1 MTSDIQPKIYANMKK
16 RILSLIDTM
25 VKNNSHFEGMMKG
38 LHVLPE
44 EVEGYLHARRKAL
57 SSSSCRAQDTAST
70 HLTWITYHQNIAQNA
85 PLVDGIAWELCY
97 QALALKYGVS
107 VDAINCIDMGI
118 SADPAKSVIK
128 IRGLKPMLTSD
139 NKTRPEFVAYANA
152 HAEEFGWDI
161 AELHP
166 PALALSLEEMNQFD
180 DLIASVLSDMGVE
193 GNTPTFLDVMMG
205 GDIGEDV
212 FLA

>member
-1 MTSDIQPKIYANMKK
+1 MAQPKIYADMEK
-16 RILSLIDTM
+16 RILSLIETM
-25 VKNNSHFEGMMKG
+25 VDAEG
-38 LHVLPE
+38 LHELPE
-44 EVEGYLHARRKAL
+44 EVSFYLHTRRKAL

-97 QALALKYGVS
+97 QALAMKYGVS
-107 VDAINCIDMGI
+107 VDEINCIDMGI
-118 SADPAKSVIK
+118 SGDPAKNVIK
-128 IRGLKPMLTSD
+128 IRGIKPMLTSD
-139 NKTRPEFVAYANA
+139 NKTTPEFVAYANA

-166 PALALSLEEMNQFD
+166 PALALSLEDMNQFD